1 MFLYNKM
8 FVGRGYSK
16 YPPWSKKRK
25 NEVRQMPIKTSVRTP
40 GDKNIA
46 EKTLDSLKKFFKR

>member
-1 MFLYNKM
+1 M